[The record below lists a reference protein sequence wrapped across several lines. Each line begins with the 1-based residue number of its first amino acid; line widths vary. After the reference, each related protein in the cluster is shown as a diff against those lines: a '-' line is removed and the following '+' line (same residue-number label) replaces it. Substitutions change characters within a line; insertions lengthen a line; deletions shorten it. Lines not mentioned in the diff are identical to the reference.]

1 MTHSAPSLDTI
12 ASEQDAF
19 ERARDAFA
27 KKPRQMTMILARE
40 LNVPE
45 ATIVRAMPEG
55 MSTELN
61 AERWE
66 EILGSFEAMGEVHV
80 IVSNASVTIESVG
93 AFGGFSKAGGFFN
106 VQGNGLDMHIR
117 HTQLHSVFAVR
128 KPSHLDGHD
137 TLSVQF
143 FDARGTAAFKVFLT
157 FGGSDPSGE
166 RELQF
171 SSLVE
176 KFALS

>member
-1 MTHSAPSLDTI
+1 MTHSAPVVDTI
-12 ASEQDAF
+12 TSEQDAF
-19 ERARDAFA
+19 ERARAAFA
-27 KKPRQMTMILARE
+27 KNPRQMTMLLARE

-55 MSTELN
+55 MSTELD

-66 EILGSFEAMGEVHV
+66 QILTAFESLGQMHV
-80 IVSNASVTIESVG
+80 IVSNASATIEGVG
-93 AFGGFSKAGGFFN
+93 QFGSFSKAGGFFN

-143 FDARGTAAFKVFLT
+143 FDPRGTAAFKVFLT

-166 RELQF
+166 REQQF
-171 SSLVE
+171 AALID
-176 KFALS
+176 KFALN

>member
-1 MTHSAPSLDTI
+1 MTQSPPAIDTL
-12 ASEQDAF
+12 ASDQDAF

-27 KKPRQMTMILARE
+27 KNPRQMTMILARE
-40 LNVPE
+40 LDLPE

-55 MSTELN
+55 MSTELDSQ
-61 AERWE
+61 RWE
-66 EILGSFEAMGEVHV
+66 DILTSFEGLGQMHV
-80 IVSNASVTIESVG
+80 IVSNASATIEGVG
-93 AFGGFSKAGGFFN
+93 EFGGFSKAGGFFN
-106 VQGNGLDMHIR
+106 VQGKGLDMHIR

-143 FDARGTAAFKVFLT
+143 FDPRGTAAFKVFLT

-166 RELQF
+166 REQQF
-171 SSLVE
+171 TSLVE
-176 KFALS
+176 AFALS